1 MDKFI
6 IDGGRPLRGSVRVNG
21 SKNAALPILIATLL
35 TDEPCSIGNVPDL
48 RDIRTTLRL
57 LETMGK
63 RVSRRGKEVRVE
75 GGRRLSRKAP
85 YDLVKQMRASVLVLG
100 PLLARFGEARAA
112 LPGGCAIGLR
122 PIDIHIKGFE
132 DLGAASRTEQGDVVL
147 EGSLRPGR
155 AVLRFPSVG
164 ATENLMMAA
173 AAIEGETI
181 IENAAR
187 EPEIADLGGFLR
199 VLGARVSGAGGSRV
213 RVRGARRLHG
223 ARYRVCADRIET
235 GTFLLAA
242 ATAGGSVLLKG
253 AEPEHLAAL
262 IKGLVR
268 SGAAVRES
276 GRPAHPIEGQ
286 AQAGLD
292 PYGAPSRVSDRPPGP
307 LDELYVPGPG
317 LEPGPGGHLRE
328 ALPPRRRAQAH
339 GGPGGRGRPGRRH
352 RGGRGAFRGSG
363 DGLRHPGR
371 SRSHRG
377 RPRGP
382 RADRGPARLPYRPG
396 L

>member
-1 MDKFI
+1 
-6 IDGGRPLRGSVRVNG
+6 
-21 SKNAALPILIATLL
+21 
-35 TDEPCSIGNVPDL
+35 
-48 RDIRTTLRL
+48 
-57 LETMGK
+57 ETMGK

-85 YDLVKQMRASVLVLG
+85 YDLVKQMRASILVLG

-132 DLGAASRTEQGDVVL
+132 DLGARSKTEQGDAVL

-173 AAIEGETI
+173 AAVEGETL

-199 VLGARVSGAGGSRV
+199 ALGARVSGAGGSRV

-242 ATAGGSVLLKG
+242 AAVGGSVLLKG

-262 IKGLVR
+262 IKSLLR
-268 SGAAVRES
+268 SGASVRE
-276 GRPAHPIEGQ
+276 E
-286 AQAGLD
+286 
-292 PYGAPSRVSDRPPGP
+292 
-307 LDELYVPGPG
+307 
-317 LEPGPGGHLRE
+317 
-328 ALPPRRRAQAH
+328 
-339 GGPGGRGRPGRRH
+339 
-352 RGGRGAFRGSG
+352 RGG
-363 DGLRHPGR
+363 LRIR
-371 SRSHRG
+371 SKG
-377 RPRGP
+377 RPRPVSIHTAPHPGFP
-382 RADRGPARLPYRPG
+382 TDLQAPWMSYMCLARGWSRVREDIFERRYLHAAELRRMGARVVVEDRDAAIEGVGALSGAPVMASDIRAGAALIVAALAACGRTEVQRVYHIDRGYERIEERLRKLGARIRRVRA
-396 L
+396 